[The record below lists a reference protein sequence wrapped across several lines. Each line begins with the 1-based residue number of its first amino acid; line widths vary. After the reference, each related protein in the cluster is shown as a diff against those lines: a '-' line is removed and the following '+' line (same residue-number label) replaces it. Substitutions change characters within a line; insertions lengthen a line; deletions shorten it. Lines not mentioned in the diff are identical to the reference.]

1 MQLSNITQAEFNAY
15 CKVRNAL
22 ARERRKE
29 LNDQKRAKERAYK
42 REYMREYRARK
53 KDSKEIC

>member
-1 MQLSNITQAEFNAY
+1 MQLSNITAEEFSAY

-42 REYMREYRARK
+42 RE
-53 KDSKEIC
+53 

>member
-1 MQLSNITQAEFNAY
+1 MQLSNITAEEFSAY

-29 LNDQKRAKERAYK
+29 LNEHKREKERAYK
-42 REYMREYRARK
+42 REYMRQYRARK

>member
-1 MQLSNITQAEFNAY
+1 MHLSNITNEEFSVY

-29 LNDQKRAKERAYK
+29 LNEQKRAKERAYK
-42 REYMREYRARK
+42 REYMRQYRARK

>member
-1 MQLSNITQAEFNAY
+1 MQLSNITNEEFMTY

-29 LNDQKRAKERAYK
+29 LDAQKREKERQYK
-42 REYMREYRARK
+42 REYMRKYRARN
-53 KDSKEIC
+53 KDNKDIC